1 MSVPGAPTAKEKK
14 YDRQLR
20 LWGAGGQQALETA
33 HILLINATAA
43 GTETLK
49 NLVLP
54 GVGQFTIVDHAVVTD
69 EDLGTNFFLD
79 DSCIGLSRAQK
90 TCELLCEL
98 NPDVK
103 GNFINDNIENIIKST
118 PEKLK
123 EYTIV
128 LATGDIT
135 TSTLLDLDKILYP
148 LDIPFFHLR
157 CVGFSFTCRVAV
169 SEHAIVETHPAST
182 IDLRLLNPFPELLAL
197 AEEKAS
203 TMDDKDKMSTHDHGH
218 IPYVLILLRVLEDWK
233 SSHDGK
239 VPSNY
244 SEKNE
249 FKSLLRSKMW
259 NADEENFEEA
269 IAAVLPYFNP
279 PSIPSATKA
288 VFEDEKCKSLTS
300 SSTNFW
306 IIARAVKDFAEGKNG
321 GLLPLPGA
329 LPDMKAE
336 SKDYIQLQNVY
347 KSKARADLAEVVTI
361 VKSLLKELGKK
372 EDAIREEEVETFCK
386 HAGYIKLIRGRSLK
400 DEYESSPNAKKISN
414 EISDPASL
422 VHYYLG
428 LRAYEAFIS
437 DKSNSKRVA
446 PGVEDSTVESD
457 SEKLNK
463 HVVELLD
470 KLSITHSSD
479 LLEATSKAIGE
490 IVRVGGGELHN
501 ISSLA
506 GGIVSQ
512 EIIKVIT
519 KQYITMNNTI
529 VFDGITSRTEVFEL

>member
-1 MSVPGAPTAKEKK
+1 MSIPGAPTAKEKK

-20 LWGAGGQQALETA
+20 LWGAGGQEALETA
-33 HILLINATAA
+33 HILLVNATAG

-79 DSCIGLSRAQK
+79 ETCIGLSRAQK

-103 GNFINDNIENIIKST
+103 GNFIDDSIENVIKST

-123 EYTIV
+123 AFTIV
-128 LATGDIT
+128 LVTGDIT
-135 TSTLLDLDKILYP
+135 TSTLLALDHILYP
-148 LDIPFFHLR
+148 LDIPLFHLR
-157 CVGFSFTCRVAV
+157 CVGFSFTCRVAM
-169 SEHAIVETHPAST
+169 SEQAIVETHPAAT
-182 IDLRLLNPFPELLAL
+182 IDLRLLNPFTELLAL
-197 AEEKAS
+197 AEEKAG
-203 TMDDKDKMSTHDHGH
+203 TMDDKEKMSTHDHGH
-218 IPYVLILLRVLEDWK
+218 IPYVLILLRTLNDWK
-233 SSHDGK
+233 STHDGK
-239 VPSNY
+239 APSNY

-269 IAAVLPYFNP
+269 IAAVLPHFNP
-279 PSIPSATKA
+279 PSVPSSTKA

-300 SSTNFW
+300 SSANFW
-306 IIARAVKDFAEGKNG
+306 IIARAVKDFTEGKNG

-336 SKDYIQLQNVY
+336 SKDYITLQNVF
-347 KSKARADLAEVVTI
+347 KSKARADLAQVLEI
-361 VKSLLKELGKK
+361 VKSLLKELEK
-372 EDAIREEEVETFCK
+372 EEGSISEDEVETFCK

-400 DEYESSPNAKKISN
+400 EEYESSPNAKKISN

-422 VHYYLG
+422 IHYYLG

-437 DKSNSKRVA
+437 NESNRKRIA
-446 PGVEDSTVESD
+446 PGVEDSAVESD
-457 SEKLNK
+457 AVRLNK

-470 KLSITHSSD
+470 KLSITHSEE

-519 KQYITMNNTI
+519 KQYIPMNNTV

>member
-20 LWGAGGQQALETA
+20 LWGAGGQEALETA
-33 HILLINATAA
+33 HILLVNATAA

-54 GVGQFTIVDHAVVTD
+54 GAGRFTIIDDAVVTD

-79 DSCIGLSRAQK
+79 DSSIGLSRAQK

-103 GNFINDNIENIIKST
+103 GDYINDSIENVIKST

-123 EYTIV
+123 EFTIV
-128 LATGDIT
+128 LATGDIV
-135 TSTLLDLDKILYP
+135 TSTLLSLDSILYP
-148 LDIPFFHLR
+148 LDTPIFVLK
-157 CVGFSFTCRVAV
+157 CVGFAVTCRLAL
-169 SEHAIVETHPAST
+169 SEHTIVETHPAST
-182 IDLRLLNPFPELLAL
+182 VDLRLLNPFPELLAL
-197 AEEKAS
+197 AEEKAGS
-203 TMDDKDKMSTHDHGH
+203 MNDKSKMNTHDHGH
-218 IPYVLILLRVLEDWK
+218 IPYVLILLRALDDWK
-233 SSHDGK
+233 STHDDN

-244 SEKNE
+244 SQKNQ
-249 FKSLLRSKMW
+249 FKSFVRSKMW
-259 NADEENFEEA
+259 DADEENFEEA
-269 IAAVLPYFNP
+269 IAAVLPHFNS
-279 PSIPSATKA
+279 PSIPSGTKA
-288 VFEDEKCKSLTS
+288 VFEDEKTKSLTS

-306 IIARAVKDFAEGKNG
+306 IVARAIKDFAEKNN

-347 KSKARADLAEVVTI
+347 KSKARADLAAVVEI
-361 VKSLLKELGKK
+361 AKSLLSELGKPADSIS
-372 EDAIREEEVETFCK
+372 EPEIETFCK

-400 DEYESSPNAKKISN
+400 QEYEDSPNAKKISN
-414 EISDPASL
+414 EISEPTSL
-422 VHYYLG
+422 IHYYLG
-428 LRAYEAFIS
+428 LRAYESFIS
-437 DKSNSKRVA
+437 EESNTKRVA
-446 PGVEDSTVESD
+446 PGVEDSSVESD
-457 SEKLNK
+457 AEKMDK
-463 HVVELLD
+463 YVTEILD
-470 KLSITHSSD
+470 KLSITHSPE
-479 LLEATSKAIGE
+479 LLEGTSKAIRE

-519 KQYITMNNTI
+519 KQYIPMSNTV
-529 VFDGITSRTEVFEL
+529 VFDGISSRTEVYEL